1 MLSKVVLGDGLRS
14 LNSADGLGPRARR
27 DIQAAAAAGRFRV
40 PDLDVAMITVMG
52 AALCLGQMIHDRP
65 EADDAS
71 LTDRVTADVLRL
83 LGMSAQEA
91 EALAFSPLPARL
103 A

>member
-1 MLSKVVLGDGLRS
+1 MLSKVVLSDGLRT

-27 DIQAAAAAGRFRV
+27 DIQAAATAGRFRV
-40 PDLDVAMITVMG
+40 SDVDVAMITVMG

-71 LTDRVTADVLRL
+71 LTDRVTADILRV

-91 EALAFSPLPARL
+91 DVLAFSSLRTGL